1 MRDADG
7 NPMFTKGVWKSVSA
21 VAVPSA
27 SAVITH
33 VTPLVYYT
41 GAGWPTTP
49 LSNGNATFDVVVKV
63 FLLAPTAGV
72 SGLVEVS
79 GEWSGGGIQQVVVPA
94 LPAGVETGF
103 NVTIHATGPDL
114 WWPNGMGAQSLYDAQ
129 PTFPSSKQTVA
140 EMSNIAQP
148 CSPHTWLFFFYVLTN
163 ICEQRVRFA
172 GSVGLCFEF
181 FVAGHHDAHINAF
194 RTAVC
199 HFELHSRSPP
209 HISNAHR
216 WRHCL

>member
-1 MRDADG
+1 
-7 NPMFTKGVWKSVSA
+7 MFTKGVWKSVSA

-49 LSNGNATFDVVVKV
+49 LSDGNATFDVVVKV

-94 LPAGVETGF
+94 LLAGVETGF

-129 PTFPSSKQTVA
+129 PTLPSSKQQIAQT
-140 EMSNIAQP
+140 SNIVQP
-148 CSPHTWLFFFYVLTN
+148 AHHTHVLTN
-163 ICEQRVRFA
+163 ICEQRARFA
-172 GSVGLCFEF
+172 GSVGLCFAF
-181 FVAGHHDAHINAF
+181 YVAGHHDAQINAF
-194 RTAVC
+194 RTG
-199 HFELHSRSPP
+199 
-209 HISNAHR
+209 
-216 WRHCL
+216 CLSF